1 MIKNCLSFLL
11 FIIAPTVSNAQN
23 QTDILH
29 YKFNLQLNDKNDSI
43 FGTTT
48 IRFIAQKQTQ
58 SISLD
63 LQNIN
68 ASGKGMIVTH
78 INDDSN
84 SKDKILFSHQ
94 NNKLIL
100 NLTDYKRTNDTLQLN
115 IFYKGIPADGLII
128 SKNKYGNR
136 TFFSDNWP
144 DRAHYWLPC
153 NDRPDDKASFE
164 FLVTAPDHYQVIS
177 NGVLVEASNLK
188 NNFKLTHWRE

>member
-68 ASGKGMIVTH
+68 ASGKGMIVTQ

-144 DRAHYWLPC
+144 DRAHY
-153 NDRPDDKASFE
+153 
-164 FLVTAPDHYQVIS
+164 
-177 NGVLVEASNLK
+177 
-188 NNFKLTHWRE
+188 